1 VAVSARD
8 NFRENAVNS
17 LPRLGTGT
25 IIRSVQLLVVEINLL
40 GADHNRYDAGQCK
53 QLDHCPQL
61 PFCHNSNYEL
71 GRNSSI
77 GGTVVMSESSNTVTS
92 ELREKLKSKIHVAKF
107 FAGFITLLIGFL
119 LNGGTSFGEP
129 A

>member
-1 VAVSARD
+1 
-8 NFRENAVNS
+8 
-17 LPRLGTGT
+17 
-25 IIRSVQLLVVEINLL
+25 
-40 GADHNRYDAGQCK
+40 
-53 QLDHCPQL
+53 
-61 PFCHNSNYEL
+61 
-71 GRNSSI
+71 
-77 GGTVVMSESSNTVTS
+77 MSEYSNTVTS